1 MTETT
6 PTISEIEAAFEYTQK
21 INDLYALGPGA
32 PECESINQKE
42 TDKHAITLLR
52 VGAWAFPDPQ
62 EAFRAETALYI
73 LRKHVGYEVDSM
85 YRRIETLD
93 KFKEFRDEAIRR
105 WIPDYAERLKQLHYD
120 LNGLGVWLSESYERR
135 FSDARVRLWEMK
147 ENLDVLAAYK
157 AKAEREGF
165 ECFYLCPVENVSF
178 TELFSDLEGCKESE
192 TGGTSELCLVLQNRY
207 DTSKGWTLT
216 GHLEI
221 EGTTQEDPS
230 QQPTP
235 HKVSDNIL
243 FHTPDKKLRI
253 LSGAPMRLPLLP
265 SDAPIMTGVRTEQGI
280 LESADK
286 KVGTNGLFVAY
297 PKE

>member
-1 MTETT
+1 MIETI
-6 PTISEIEAAFEYTQK
+6 PTGSEIEAAFEYAQK
-21 INDLYALGPGA
+21 INDLYSLGSGV
-32 PECESINQKE
+32 PECESISQQE

-52 VGAWAFPDPQ
+52 TGVSAFPDSQ
-62 EAFRAETALYI
+62 DAFRAETALYI
-73 LRKHVGYEVDSM
+73 LRKHAGYEVESM

-93 KFKEFRDEAIRR
+93 KFEEFRVESSRR

-147 ENLDVLAAYK
+147 ECLDLLAAYK
-157 AKAEREGF
+157 AKVEQEGF
-165 ECFYLCPVENVSF
+165 ECFYLYPVENVSF
-178 TELFSDLEGCKESE
+178 TELFSDPEGGKKSGSGNTPEMH
-192 TGGTSELCLVLQNRY
+192 LVLQNRY

-243 FHTPDKKLRI
+243 FHTPDEKLRI